1 MRLPA
6 LVLALALATAPL
18 VAPSFADDR
27 VWHHATS
34 LIGEPKYP
42 EGFKHFDYVNPEAP
56 KGGTVRLS
64 DMGSFDTFNPI
75 LPQGEPASGLGL
87 VFERLNTASDDEIS
101 TSSGALAEAST
112 FPDDYSSV
120 TFRMNPRAKWQD
132 GTPVTAEDVVWS
144 FNKQK
149 ELSPRQANYY
159 ANVTKAEVTA
169 PGEVTFSFDQTG
181 NRELPNIMGQLL
193 VLPQHWWEGTDA
205 NGNKRDI
212 GKSTLEPPM
221 GSGPYRIKSFEA
233 GRSITYE
240 RVPDYWAKD
249 EGFAVG
255 QNNFDTIRYELFADT
270 TAEFEAFKSDTFDWW
285 DENLALRWQ
294 QGYDFPAVNDGRVIK
309 ETFENPYRR
318 SGIMVG
324 FVPNLRLPLF
334 QDPALRE
341 AMNAAF
347 DFEELDKL
355 RFFGQY
361 ERINSYFYGTP
372 LASSGLPE
380 GKELEIL
387 NSVKDLVPASVFTT
401 PYANP
406 VSGDPQKLRANLKA
420 SVDLLSS
427 AGYKLS
433 GNQLLDPKGQ
443 PVKFELLLNGPT
455 LEPIATN
462 FVNNLKKIGI
472 AATIRTVDSAQY
484 IERVQKRQFDM
495 IYTGWP
501 QTLSPGNE
509 QRDFWGSASATQDD
523 SSNYAGISDKGVDA
537 LIDKIIY
544 APDRDT
550 LIATTHALD
559 RVLLAHR
566 YVVPTYTLRKS
577 RIARWDRFSHPD
589 KLPEYAIGFPDTWW
603 FDPAKAAK
611 TGAPSN

>member
-1 MRLPA
+1 MRFP
-6 LVLALALATAPL
+6 ALALAFALAATPL
-18 VAPSFADDR
+18 VVPSFAEDR
-27 VWHHATS
+27 TWHHATS
-34 LIGEPKYP
+34 LTSEPKYP
-42 EGFKHFDYVNPEAP
+42 PGFKHFDYVNPDAP

-64 DMGSFDTFNPI
+64 DMGGFDTFNPL

-87 VFERLNTASDDEIS
+87 VFETLTTNSEDEVS
-101 TSSGALAEAST
+101 TEYGALAEASSY
-112 FPDDYSSV
+112 PADYSSV

-144 FNKQK
+144 FMKAK
-149 ELSPRQANYY
+149 ELSPSMANYY
-159 ANVTKAEVTA
+159 ANVVKGEVAA
-169 PGEVTFSFDQTG
+169 PGEVTFTFDQTG
-181 NRELPNIMGQLL
+181 NRELPKIMGQLL

-205 NGNKRDI
+205 SGDKRDI
-212 GKSTLEPPM
+212 GKSTLEPPL

-255 QNNFDTIRYELFADT
+255 QNNFDAIRYEYFADT
-270 TAEFEAFKSDTFDWW
+270 TAQFEAFKADTFDWW
-285 DENLALRWQ
+285 NENLALRWQ
-294 QGYDFPAVNDGRVIK
+294 QGYDFPAITDGRVIK
-309 ETFENPYRR
+309 ETFDNPYRS

-324 FVPNLRLPLF
+324 FVPNLRLPMF
-334 QDPALRE
+334 QDPALRQ

-361 ERINSYFYGTP
+361 ERINSFFYGTL
-372 LASSGLPE
+372 LASSGLPQGE
-380 GKELEIL
+380 ELEIL
-387 NSVKDLVPASVFTT
+387 NSVKDLVPSSVFTT
-401 PYANP
+401 PFANP
-406 VSGDPQKLRANLKA
+406 VNGDPQKLRANLKA
-420 SVDLLSS
+420 SVDLLNA

-443 PVKFELLLNGPT
+443 PVQFEILLNGPT
-455 LEPIATN
+455 LEPIATS

-495 IYTGWP
+495 IYAGWA
-501 QTLSPGNE
+501 QSLSPGNE
-509 QRDFWGSASATQDD
+509 QRDFWGSASATQED
-523 SSNYAGISDKGVDA
+523 SRNYAGIADKGIDA
-537 LIDKIIY
+537 LIDKIIF

-550 LIATTHALD
+550 LVAATHALD
-559 RVLLAHR
+559 RVLLAHH
-566 YVVPTYTLRKS
+566 YLVPSYTLRKA

-589 KLPEYAIGFPDTWW
+589 KLPEYSIGFPNSWW
-603 FDPAKAAK
+603 YDEAKATK